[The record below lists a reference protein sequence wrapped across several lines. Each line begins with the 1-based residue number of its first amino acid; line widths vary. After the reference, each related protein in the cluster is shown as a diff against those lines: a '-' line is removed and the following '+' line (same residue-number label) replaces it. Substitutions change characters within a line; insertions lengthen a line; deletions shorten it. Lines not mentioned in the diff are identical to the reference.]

1 MNLKEILK
9 IGLNFVLN
17 LSSKNRKIVL
27 IFIDI
32 LILILSVYTWHWTT
46 ITSSSEIK
54 SLYFIIISFVI
65 VLIGIPINIFTK
77 KYNGIVKYI
86 GTNSIYQNLLRNTL
100 IVFTFGLILNFL
112 YIKININALFILILI
127 LTTISNQITILFKNI
142 ILINNKK
149 TKRNTN
155 VAIYGAG
162 EAGAQL
168 AASLNLEKKHSILIF
183 IDDDKNLWGRNIDRI
198 KIIPPKNL
206 IYYKNDIDTVLLAIP
221 SLNIKRRK
229 EIVEQIISLGL
240 TVNIIPSIEELV
252 LNKNKISSYEPIKIE
267 NLLGRDIVP
276 FGNDFSS
283 KMIKNKAILVTG
295 AGGSIGSE
303 LIIQLLKSEPKLLI
317 LVEHSEINLFNI
329 ENKIKTISTKSTE
342 IISKLGSCTNK
353 FFIEKIFDEF
363 KINIVFHAA
372 AYKHVPLVEK
382 NPIAGIYN
390 NVFSTDI
397 LCKNAIKNNIEK
409 FILISTDKAVRPSNV
424 MGASKRL
431 SELIVQTN
439 ANYSQLKNKE
449 NITKFTM
456 VRFGNVLG
464 SSGSVIPQFDKQI
477 KQGGP
482 ITLTSKEVTRYFMTL
497 KEAVHLVI
505 EASFLT
511 KGGEIFLLDMGV
523 PVKIL
528 SLAKQMILLSGL
540 TIKDESNKYGDIEI
554 KEIGLRSG
562 EKLFEELLING
573 ESEITDHPLIF
584 KSKDGFEPIEN
595 FEEKIKQLKSYIYKE
610 NLSKVFL
617 ILQNL
622 VPEWTKKS
630 N

>member
-1 MNLKEILK
+1 
-9 IGLNFVLN
+9 
-17 LSSKNRKIVL
+17 
-27 IFIDI
+27 
-32 LILILSVYTWHWTT
+32 
-46 ITSSSEIK
+46 
-54 SLYFIIISFVI
+54 
-65 VLIGIPINIFTK
+65 
-77 KYNGIVKYI
+77 
-86 GTNSIYQNLLRNTL
+86 
-100 IVFTFGLILNFL
+100 
-112 YIKININALFILILI
+112 
-127 LTTISNQITILFKNI
+127 
-142 ILINNKK
+142 
-149 TKRNTN
+149 
-155 VAIYGAG
+155 
-162 EAGAQL
+162 
-168 AASLNLEKKHSILIF
+168 
-183 IDDDKNLWGRNIDRI
+183 
-198 KIIPPKNL
+198 
-206 IYYKNDIDTVLLAIP
+206 
-221 SLNIKRRK
+221 
-229 EIVEQIISLGL
+229 
-240 TVNIIPSIEELV
+240 
-252 LNKNKISSYEPIKIE
+252 
-267 NLLGRDIVP
+267 
-276 FGNDFSS
+276 
-283 KMIKNKAILVTG
+283 
-295 AGGSIGSE
+295 
-303 LIIQLLKSEPKLLI
+303 
-317 LVEHSEINLFNI
+317 
-329 ENKIKTISTKSTE
+329 
-342 IISKLGSCTNK
+342 
-353 FFIEKIFDEF
+353 
-363 KINIVFHAA
+363 
-372 AYKHVPLVEK
+372 
-382 NPIAGIYN
+382 
-390 NVFSTDI
+390 
-397 LCKNAIKNNIEK
+397 
-409 FILISTDKAVRPSNV
+409 

-511 KGGEIFLLDMGV
+511 KGGELFLLDMGV